1 MYTAHTWSRRTVA
14 AATGLV
20 AAAAAGCSSSTLPP
34 LALDDGNAKLVAATV
49 LITRGFIDAEVSLPT
64 EGLPMPGPGVSLDPG
79 TQPCSGGGTTT
90 VATSGTTATI
100 MYAQCRW
107 TDLERVG
114 RMTYTSTS
122 EALTDSTVGTFDITD
137 TIGTTSYAQSGGY
150 AATDAIGPIEWT
162 RRGAEFDIVVSSG
175 GVTSEQRAITN
186 FELDVKRVSSYPVQ
200 TDIETLHYDLDS
212 TSLGGHIAVATTE
225 PLHIWGSLETL
236 EFDAFPGSGRLSI
249 TGAHQVRLLVNIHG
263 DETSQLPA
271 GQDQVELQLVSSTG
285 EALGPSTWV
294 SWRSLEAMVMHN
306 PLP

>member
-20 AAAAAGCSSSTLPP
+20 AAAAAGCSGSTLPP

-79 TQPCSGGGTTT
+79 TRPCSGGGTTT
-90 VATSGTTATI
+90 VATSGVTATI

-107 TDLERVG
+107 TDLERAG
-114 RMTYTSTS
+114 TMTYTETS
-122 EALTDSTVGTFDITD
+122 EAMTTSTVGTFDITD

-150 AATDAIGPIEWT
+150 AETYAIGPIEHT
-162 RRGAEFDIVVSSG
+162 LRGPALEIVVSSG

-186 FELDVKRVSSYPVQ
+186 FDLDVKQVWSYPVR
-200 TDIETLHYDLDS
+200 TNIETLHYDLDS

-225 PLHIWGSLETL
+225 PIHVWGTVEPLD
-236 EFDAFPGSGRLSI
+236 FDAFPASGRLSI

-263 DETSQLPA
+263 DETSEPPA

-294 SWRSLEAMVMHN
+294 SWRSLEAMVMDT